1 MEFVVLYSLGVVSFV
16 IELLIFKTI
25 YVYDYPKRKDYSK
38 RLPIKVWH
46 LLLLIIVNIIPLL
59 NISVLGSLIIL
70 LFLEKDEFYTKFYI
84 RNSLRND
91 KNLKKL
97 KKFLNREL

>member
-46 LLLLIIVNIIPLL
+46 LLLLLIVNIIPLL
-59 NISVLGSLIIL
+59 NISVLGFLIIL
-70 LFLEKDEFYTKFYI
+70 LFLEKDKFYTKLDI
-84 RNSLRND
+84 RNSLRN
-91 KNLKKL
+91 NENFRKL

>member
-1 MEFVVLYSLGVVSFV
+1 MEFVVLYLLGVVSFV
-16 IELLIFKTI
+16 VELLIFKTI
-25 YVYDYPKRKDYSK
+25 YVHDYPKRKDYSK

-59 NISVLGSLIIL
+59 NISVLGFLIIL
-70 LFLEKDEFYTKFYI
+70 LFLEKDEFYTKFDI

-91 KNLKKL
+91 KNLRKL

>member
-1 MEFVVLYSLGVVSFV
+1 MEFVVLYLLGVVSFV

-91 KNLKKL
+91 KNLRKL

>member
-1 MEFVVLYSLGVVSFV
+1 MEFVVLYLLGVVSFV

-38 RLPIKVWH
+38 RLPIKVWQ

-91 KNLKKL
+91 KNLRKL

>member
-1 MEFVVLYSLGVVSFV
+1 MEFVVLYLLGVVSFV

-46 LLLLIIVNIIPLL
+46 LLLLLIVNIIPLL
-59 NISVLGSLIIL
+59 NISVLGFLIIL
-70 LFLEKDEFYTKFYI
+70 LFLEKDKFYTKLDI
-84 RNSLRND
+84 RNSLRN
-91 KNLKKL
+91 NENFRKL

>member
-91 KNLKKL
+91 KNLRKL